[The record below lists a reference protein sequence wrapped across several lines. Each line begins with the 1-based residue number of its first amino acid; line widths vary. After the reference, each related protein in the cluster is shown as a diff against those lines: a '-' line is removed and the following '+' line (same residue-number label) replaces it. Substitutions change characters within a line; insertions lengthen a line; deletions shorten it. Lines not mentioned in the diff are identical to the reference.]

1 MHLLKPDNGIR
12 PMAVCIIWRRL
23 VFKVA
28 MKCVGK
34 EMSKYLG
41 DFQFRVEV
49 SGETEDVLHS
59 VNKVLN
65 EYYNDGSLVITITRD
80 SKEVDRV
87 LDIIKV
93 SALNEG
99 FPPLSLSLDS
109 KVDVKLDAEVQ
120 ALLLLSSLP
129 ESWSGTGTTVS
140 GSTGATKLKFDN
152 IRDLILGEDIHRK
165 TSVECSSSLL
175 TSKDKEVH
183 MAIRD
188 YDDALLERFKL
199 YFSKVRLAD
208 DKTLDIAGVGD
219 VVPKTSFG
227 SSWTLKDVRDQQW
240 KVTKGSLV
248 VARGNK
254 RGILYMVEVLSDG
267 INVTIASRGN
277 AALWHQ
283 RLGHMSEKGMK
294 ILASMGRIP
303 DLQKAVVGFCKPC
316 VLGKRK
322 KADPA
327 TMLPLSMTAAGR
339 VFGCDSYV
347 KVKDVA
353 RENLDVKSVKYTFIV
368 GASRIVEDH
377 MKKTLK
383 TKYPPRRK
391 APRLHRYED
400 PPESPGLQVKEEP
413 DDSKR
418 YKARLVVKG
427 FQQKQGVDYNEIFY
441 PVVKMTTIKL
451 VLSIVAAEDLHL
463 KQLNVKTTFLHGDL
477 DEDIHMIQ
485 LEEGR
490 VQEMCYGPL
499 LLLEESHIAHV
510 VGVVSRFMS
519 NPGREHWEAIKWLL
533 RYLKVH
539 ECATMSTA
547 EAEYM
552 AIAEVGKEL
561 SAIHLAKNLVFH
573 SRMKHIT
580 IRYHYIR
587 ELVSEGT
594 LCLKKIL
601 RAKNPADMLTKVVTI
616 EKLKLCAAL
625 TSLRDN

>member
-1 MHLLKPDNGIR
+1 VNLWLAERCPPILVEFVASAPLMHLLKPDNGIR
-12 PMAVCIIWRRL
+12 PIAVCIIWRRL

-59 VNKVLN
+59 VNKHH
-65 EYYNDGSLVITITRD
+65 STRTITRD

-93 SALNEG
+93 RYTRTKWYHSHATINNGRHDEG
-99 FPPLSLSLDS
+99 KSLHYISCKRVHFNPI

-140 GSTGATKLKFDN
+140 GSTGTTKLKFDN

-227 SSWTLKDVRDQQW
+227 TSWTLKDVRDQQW

-322 KADPA
+322 KADPV

-339 VFGCDSYV
+339 TGLGCS
-347 KVKDVA
+347 KQ
-353 RENLDVKSVKYTFIV
+353 
-368 GASRIVEDH
+368 SRKHLNRTVL
-377 MKKTLK
+377 LK
-383 TKYPPRRK
+383 
-391 APRLHRYED
+391 E
-400 PPESPGLQVKEEP
+400 
-413 DDSKR
+413 
-418 YKARLVVKG
+418 
-427 FQQKQGVDYNEIFY
+427 
-441 PVVKMTTIKL
+441 
-451 VLSIVAAEDLHL
+451 
-463 KQLNVKTTFLHGDL
+463 
-477 DEDIHMIQ
+477 
-485 LEEGR
+485 
-490 VQEMCYGPL
+490 
-499 LLLEESHIAHV
+499 
-510 VGVVSRFMS
+510 
-519 NPGREHWEAIKWLL
+519 
-533 RYLKVH
+533 
-539 ECATMSTA
+539 
-547 EAEYM
+547 
-552 AIAEVGKEL
+552 
-561 SAIHLAKNLVFH
+561 
-573 SRMKHIT
+573 
-580 IRYHYIR
+580 
-587 ELVSEGT
+587 
-594 LCLKKIL
+594 
-601 RAKNPADMLTKVVTI
+601 
-616 EKLKLCAAL
+616 
-625 TSLRDN
+625 